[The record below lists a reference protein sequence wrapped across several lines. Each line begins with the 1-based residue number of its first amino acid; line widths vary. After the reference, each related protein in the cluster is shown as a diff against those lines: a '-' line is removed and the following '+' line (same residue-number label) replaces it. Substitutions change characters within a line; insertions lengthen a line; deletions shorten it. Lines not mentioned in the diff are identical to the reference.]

1 MEPYILDN
9 SGIYSLSGFS
19 YQIRVFVYYMLK
31 LKEGMQIEFET
42 IDDIN
47 MKKIKPQQ
55 LDDFDE
61 KFLNKI
67 VGSSTNETMQVKRTT
82 ITQSTAVQVL
92 LNWILLESSE
102 YKVSKYTLFTDAEY
116 NNTDILFSN
125 SAETLLNQ
133 LETRIRVIRPLL
145 QRLKKYT
152 KK

>member
-61 KFLNKI
+61 NF
-67 VGSSTNETMQVKRTT
+67 
-82 ITQSTAVQVL
+82 
-92 LNWILLESSE
+92 
-102 YKVSKYTLFTDAEY
+102 
-116 NNTDILFSN
+116 
-125 SAETLLNQ
+125 
-133 LETRIRVIRPLL
+133 
-145 QRLKKYT
+145 
-152 KK
+152 